1 MYKKRQN
8 AWKAPCMAKRH
19 NIKKKK
25 KCILSVY
32 ERVRHQNAEK
42 KQEKLPIREN
52 RIALSKTYVLSVSE
66 ILTYQNAKMHVK
78 HLVWK
83 NRIATRN
90 HVLCF
95 FFFRACYVQ
104 KRQNSFKVPF
114 MWKRK
119 DITRN
124 VHYESF

>member
-66 ILTYQNAKMHVK
+66 ILTYQNAKIHVK
-78 HLVWK
+78 HLLRK
-83 NRIATRN
+83 NRITTRN

-95 FFFRACYVQ
+95 FFFLSLCTKTPKFIQSTLYVET
-104 KRQNSFKVPF
+104 KG
-114 MWKRK
+114 
-119 DITRN
+119 
-124 VHYESF
+124 HYEKRA